1 MSGLLMGKTYNTT
14 LSTNEKA
21 VLGAYAD
28 HANPDGTSIY
38 PGEPYMVVKTSLSK
52 SSVRRITGI
61 LKKTGLLRQTKRG
74 HTGQRA
80 EYEIDVALLEH
91 IQIGRPPRGSHP
103 DTHYEM
109 RDQAPKWVP
118 DTAEWVPE
126 NAERVSEATGVGTT
140 SSTPNVT
147 EPSEPSEPSLAETI
161 AQNACDLA
169 EYIYTESHLCQ
180 VDAWCDK
187 PASHNGSHQ
196 NPFWDALVALFGYQ
210 PSGNEAGIWG
220 KIAAK
225 ARETKDLDAIAIR
238 AALYLITWP
247 QAALTPS
254 ALEKH
259 FDWLGSQIAQMSE
272 DDRTALAARIQRQ
285 ARKDAI
291 AASVE
296 VVSLPRES
304 EEPDESD

>member
-28 HANPDGTSIY
+28 HANDDGTSIY

-52 SSVRRITGI
+52 SSVRRITRI
-61 LKKTGLLRQTKRG
+61 LKHTGLLRQTKRG

-80 EYEIDVALLEH
+80 EYEIDVALLEG
-91 IQIGRPPRGSHP
+91 IQIQRPPRGSHP
-103 DTHYEM
+103 DAQYEM
-109 RDQAPKWVP
+109 RDRAPKWVP
-118 DTAEWVPE
+118 ETSEWVSEDADWVPE
-126 NAERVSEATGVGTT
+126 TTGVGTT
-140 SSTPNVT
+140 RDTPNVI
-147 EPSEPSEPSLAETI
+147 EPSEPSENRHAENDTTELATI
-161 AQNACDLA
+161 EGTCGAD
-169 EYIYTESHLCQ
+169 E
-180 VDAWCDK
+180 WCDK
-187 PASHNGSHQ
+187 PDQHPGSHQ
-196 NPFWDALVALFGYQ
+196 NPFWDALVALWGYA
-210 PSGNEAGIWG
+210 PTGNEASLWG

-225 ARETKDLDAIAIR
+225 ARDTGDPGSIAIR

-247 QAALTPS
+247 TAALTPA

-272 DDRTALAARIQRQ
+272 DDRTAIASRIQRQ

-291 AASVE
+291 VAASG

-304 EEPDESD
+304 EETPDDSD